1 MLQTMSMV
9 IIAAL
14 VGLGIRAWGGGTSL
28 GLLAVN
34 VFGSL
39 IAGFLGGLRLE
50 SPWVTAGILGFCG
63 CLTTFSGFALENVR
77 LLNQG
82 DFFKASSN
90 FFLHNALCLLLCYAG
105 YLIAQKV

>member
-14 VGLGIRAWGGGTSL
+14 AGLGLRAWGGGSSL

-39 IAGFLGGLRLE
+39 VAGFLGGLKLE
-50 SPWVTAGILGFCG
+50 SPWVTAVIIGFCG

-77 LLNQG
+77 LLDQG
-82 DFFKASSN
+82 EFFKITSN
-90 FFLHNALCLLLCYAG
+90 IFLHNALCLLLCYAG
-105 YLIAQKV
+105 YLIAQRV